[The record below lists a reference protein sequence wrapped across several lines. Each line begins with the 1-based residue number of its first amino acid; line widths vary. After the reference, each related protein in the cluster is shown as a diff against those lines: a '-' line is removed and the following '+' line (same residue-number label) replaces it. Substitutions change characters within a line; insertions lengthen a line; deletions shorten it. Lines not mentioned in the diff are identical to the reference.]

1 MSKIRVAIIGVGN
14 SASVFVQSL
23 AYHQKKGAVKG
34 IWHPEIG
41 GYGLEDIQVVEAF
54 DINQSKV
61 GKDLSAAIS
70 VSPNNTTKYLEIQNL
85 GVKVSEGLLLDE
97 LPDPVS
103 KLTNVKKSNKETD
116 IAQVLKR
123 SKIDVVLNVI
133 SSGLDKTSKA
143 YAEATLKAGCSFI
156 NCTPSPIVCDS
167 NLVSEFEAAKQIVVG
182 DDLMSQFGGTVFHKG
197 ILDLMIK
204 RGVKILK
211 SYQLDVGGGAET
223 LNTIDEDVKRAK
235 RKVKSSAISSEVPYK
250 IDTVT
255 GTTDYVDFMG
265 NNRTSYYWL
274 LGEGLNGSPI
284 TIDIYLRTSDGSNAT
299 NILLDLV
306 RVVQISKERERY
318 GAPNEICGYG
328 FKRPPKP
335 IVLEKAYNKFEETF
349 LKQK

>member
-23 AYHQKKGAVKG
+23 AYRQEECTIKG

-70 VSPNNTTKYLEIQNL
+70 ISPNNTTKNLEIQNL

-103 KLTNVKKSNKETD
+103 KLMNVKKSYKETD
-116 IAQVLKR
+116 IAQVLKK
-123 SKIDVVLNVI
+123 SNIDVVLNVI
-133 SSGLDKTSKA
+133 SSGLDKTTKA
-143 YAEATLKAGCSFI
+143 YAEAALKAGCSFI
-156 NCTPSPIVCDS
+156 NCTPSPIVHDS
-167 NLVSEFEAAKQIVVG
+167 NLVSEFEDAKQIVVG

-223 LNTIDEDVKRAK
+223 LNTINEDVKRAK

-255 GTTDYVDFMG
+255 GTTDYVDFLG

-274 LGEGLNGSPI
+274 LGEGFNGSPI
-284 TIDIYLRTSDGSNAT
+284 TIDIYLRTSDGSNAV

-306 RVVQISKERERY
+306 RVVHISKERERY

-328 FKRPPKP
+328 FKRPPIP

-349 LKQK
+349 LK